1 MKNRNKEAKKT
12 KKKYT
17 DTIVDTQVIGGY
29 MVPNGPEFCSTDGAY
44 LANARPQLPPVHM
57 MDANGHVFQAQT
69 YYKPLPN
76 SAPVAVPVPNQ
87 TVQLTP
93 IVTPLSVV
101 PFMSQDQ
108 PLYQYYEDDEY

>member
-1 MKNRNKEAKKT
+1 MMFKNSEKKT

-17 DTIVDTQVIGGY
+17 DVIIDTQIVGGY
-29 MVPNGPEFCSTDGAY
+29 QKPAKPEFVSNDGSY
-44 LANARPQLPPVHM
+44 IANARPKLPKVHM
-57 MDANGHVFQAQT
+57 MDENGHIFRAQT
-69 YYKPLPN
+69 YYRPQPN
-76 SAPVAVPVPNQ
+76 SSPVAVPIPNQ